1 MSNRRNPKRFIRA
14 VPIVALC
21 VVMACDDDSET
32 VRGSGTVVTEERD
45 VEGFSEVALEGS
57 GEVRVDIGDRESL
70 TIEADDNLLDLISTE
85 VSGSRLVI
93 DHEGSLDPSA
103 DIVYRVEAID
113 FDGVSIAGSADV
125 VAPDLSCDVFS
136 VSVAGSGSLD
146 LDGSCEG
153 LEVDIAGSGDLD
165 ASGLVVDRADV
176 SIAGSG
182 DVVVNAAEQL
192 RVSITGSGDVQ
203 YLGDPATDIDIR
215 GSGDVRRGP

>member
-1 MSNRRNPKRFIRA
+1 MADQRSAAGFIRA

-21 VVMACDDDSET
+21 VVAACDDDSESA
-32 VRGSGTVVTEERD
+32 RGSGVTVSEERD
-45 VEGFSEVALEGS
+45 VAGFSEVTLEGS
-57 GEVRVDIGDRESL
+57 GDLRVDVGDRESL
-70 TIEADDNLLDLISTE
+70 TIEADDNLLELISSE
-85 VSGSRLVI
+85 VTGSRLVI
-93 DHEGSLDPSA
+93 DHERSLDPTA
-103 DIVYRVEAID
+103 DIVYRIGAID

-176 SIAGSG
+176 SITGSG

-192 RVSITGSGDVQ
+192 RVSITGSGDVH

-215 GSGDVRRGP
+215 GSGNVRQGS